1 MVLSDV
7 GGTDMM
13 LAQALVQC
21 SHRGQGSSGETKV
34 MATEH
39 SDITAELVRLGFS
52 TYEARTYLGL
62 LLAGESTGYRI
73 SNDTGVPQPKV
84 YETLRRLA
92 ERGAATLVN
101 ERPARYAAVP
111 PEQLLSRLE
120 REFGHRLARA
130 RNSLA
135 ELPLGQAATAGLTVN
150 RLGSVEVALAETQ
163 RAIDRATTRVYLH
176 ARRDELKPL
185 ASSVRSAA
193 ERGVEFVMVHFGALP
208 FPAPPGRV
216 VRHASTDG
224 TLYASRSVRHL
235 AAVVDSQFGLW
246 VLAREGQP
254 DQGFFADSPLLA
266 SLVKTYIRHD
276 LFVQRIYADFP
287 AELEEQYGPGLLSLT
302 DFSAEDVLEE
312 HSGQVG

>member
-1 MVLSDV
+1 
-7 GGTDMM
+7 
-13 LAQALVQC
+13 
-21 SHRGQGSSGETKV
+21 

-39 SDITAELVRLGFS
+39 SDIASELVRLGFS

-62 LLAGESTGYRI
+62 LVAGESTGYRI

-92 ERGAATLVN
+92 ERGAATLIT
-101 ERPARYAAVP
+101 ERPARYMAVP

-130 RNSLA
+130 RSRLA
-135 ELPLGQAATAGLTVN
+135 EVPIGQTAGPGLTVN
-150 RLGSVEVALAETQ
+150 RLGSIELALAEAR
-163 RAIDRATTRVYLH
+163 RAIDAATTRVYLH

-254 DQGFFADSPLLA
+254 DDGFFADSPLLA

-302 DFSAEDVLEE
+302 DFSAEDVVEE